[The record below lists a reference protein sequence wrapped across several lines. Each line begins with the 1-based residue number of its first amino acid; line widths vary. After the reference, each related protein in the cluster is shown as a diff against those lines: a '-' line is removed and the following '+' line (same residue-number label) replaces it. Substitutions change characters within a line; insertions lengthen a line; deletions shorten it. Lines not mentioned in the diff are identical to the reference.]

1 MIFERDSLIKP
12 YECTIVHPSLPGNSV
27 HSWCMTLLYIL
38 AGLILAGIVYI
49 GWKLTMQS
57 GSKDETILRELLEN
71 VRRDI
76 TNTKDTMT
84 DQLGKNATHIQQRL
98 EKTLDLV
105 GQQLGSMDTRIDHRV
120 KDINSRLDV
129 AAKIM
134 GDVQKQYGT
143 VEGLSHDIKRL
154 QEAFK
159 APKLRGGFGE
169 KALVDLVSQM
179 LPSQRVHPQFTF
191 ATGAMVDVMIETTQG
206 KLCIDAK
213 FPLENYLKLLDNPSD
228 EKLKTLFVND
238 VKKHI
243 RDIAKKY
250 ILPEENTLDSAC
262 MYVPSDAVIYEILRE
277 PELTEFANEQ
287 RVTVLSPHTLQA
299 FLSVLYAA
307 YQSQQFAENAKQVLS
322 LIRGIEQQNGKLGEE
337 LRLLQKHL
345 SNATSKMGDVSGEHA
360 RLDMQIAQA
369 NMLDTSPT
377 HSAIDTKTMNV
388 LAENIDQVLVR

>member
-1 MIFERDSLIKP
+1 
-12 YECTIVHPSLPGNSV
+12 
-27 HSWCMTLLYIL
+27 MTPLYIL

-49 GWKLTMQS
+49 GWKLTVQS
-57 GSKDETILRELLEN
+57 GSHDETILRELLEN

-76 TNTKDTMT
+76 TLTKDTMT

-105 GQQLGSMDTRIDHRV
+105 GQQLGGMDTRIDNRV

-250 ILPEENTLDSAC
+250 ILPEEGTLDSAC

-277 PELTEFANEQ
+277 PELTELASEH
-287 RVTVLSPHTLQA
+287 RITVLSPHTLQA
-299 FLSVLYAA
+299 FLTVLYAA

-360 RLDMQIAQA
+360 RLDMQISQA
-369 NMLDTSPT
+369 NMLDAPPS
-377 HSAIDTKTMNV
+377 HASIEKTKTNV
-388 LAENIDQVLVR
+388 LTENIAQVLVR

>member
-1 MIFERDSLIKP
+1 
-12 YECTIVHPSLPGNSV
+12 
-27 HSWCMTLLYIL
+27 MTTLYVL
-38 AGLILAGIVYI
+38 GGLILAGLAYI
-49 GWKLTMQS
+49 GWKLTIQS
-57 GSKDETILRELLEN
+57 GSKDDAVLRELLEN

-76 TNTKDTMT
+76 SDTKDKMT

-105 GQQLGSMDTRIDHRV
+105 GQQLGGMDTRIDHRV

-143 VEGLSHDIKRL
+143 VEGLSQDIKRL

-179 LPSQRVHPQFTF
+179 LPAQRVHPQFTF
-191 ATGAMVDVMIETTQG
+191 ATGSMVDVMIETTQG

-213 FPLENYLKLLDNPSD
+213 FPLENYLKLLDNPTD
-228 EKLKTLFVND
+228 EKLKVLFVND

-250 ILPEENTLDSAC
+250 ILPEEGTLDSAC

-277 PELTEFANEQ
+277 PELTELANTS
-287 RVTVLSPHTLQA
+287 RITVLSPHTLQA

-307 YQSQQFAENAKQVLS
+307 YQSQQFADNAKQVLA
-322 LIRGIEQQNGKLGEE
+322 LIRGIEQQNGKVGEE
-337 LRLLQKHL
+337 LKVLQRHI
-345 SNATSKMGDVSGEHA
+345 SNAATKMGDVTGEHSK
-360 RLDMQIAQA
+360 LDMQIAQA
-369 NMLDTSPT
+369 NMIETSPAAA
-377 HSAIDTKTMNV
+377 AIAKAKSKV
-388 LAENIDQVLVR
+388 LAPNMETELVR